1 MALLL
6 TYKGIQMKA
15 LITAI
20 LLTFTCNALAEEE
33 KAKTTDDV
41 CASIAHYAEQ
51 VAKAR
56 DRGVTAVKVLKITT
70 NQDMKMIVVDAY
82 GHRSYSPEMMSNRWI
97 VKCYK
102 QVNK

>member
-1 MALLL
+1 
-6 TYKGIQMKA
+6 MKA

-20 LLTFTCNALAEEE
+20 LLTFTCNALAEEVKE
-33 KAKTTDDV
+33 PKEPIKTVDDV

-70 NQDMKMIVVDAY
+70 DQDMKKIVVDTY
-82 GHRSYSPEMMSNRWI
+82 DHRSYSPERMSNRWI

-102 QVNK
+102 QVNKSK

>member
-1 MALLL
+1 
-6 TYKGIQMKA
+6 MKA

-20 LLTFTCNALAEEE
+20 LLTFTCNALAEEAKE
-33 KAKTTDDV
+33 KTADDV
-41 CASIAHYAEQ
+41 CASIAYYAEQ
-51 VAKAR
+51 VARAR